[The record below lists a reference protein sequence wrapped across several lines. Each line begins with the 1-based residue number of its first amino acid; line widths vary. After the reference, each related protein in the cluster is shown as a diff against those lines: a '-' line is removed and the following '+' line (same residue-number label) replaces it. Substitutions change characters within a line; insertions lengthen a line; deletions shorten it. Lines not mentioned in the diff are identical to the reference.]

1 MKKAIVTLELKY
13 NPLGFEALVAPTE
26 DGVFWLSGY
35 NNGLNR
41 AVWRAG
47 ECIVVSYFPNDQFA
61 REVSNGSI

>member
-13 NPLGFEALVAPTE
+13 SPLGFEALVARTE
-26 DGVFWLSGY
+26 DGVFWLSGHTS
-35 NNGLNR
+35 GLNR

-47 ECIVVSYFPNDQFA
+47 ECIVVSYHPDDQFA